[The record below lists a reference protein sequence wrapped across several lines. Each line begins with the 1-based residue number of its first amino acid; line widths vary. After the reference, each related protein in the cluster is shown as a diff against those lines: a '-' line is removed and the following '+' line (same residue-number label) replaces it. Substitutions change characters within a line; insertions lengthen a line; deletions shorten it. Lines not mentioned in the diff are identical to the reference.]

1 MPRIS
6 AGRWPGWATL
16 DICRLFDQERRI
28 PARKKPDLDGSRL
41 SLSFRHRRFSALPVR
56 NVDEDQDQVRPEKA
70 MFDRLSDKLGSVL
83 DKIRGRGALTEADV
97 DTALREVR
105 LALLDADVAL
115 PVVKSFIAR
124 VREQAVGQDV
134 LKSIKPGQMVI
145 KIVHDALVETL
156 GPGDAE
162 LNISKRPP
170 AVILMVGLQGSG
182 KTTTTGKLARQLKTR
197 QKKSVMLASLDV
209 TRPAAREQLRLL
221 GTEAGVDVLPE
232 QDGDTPL
239 SITKRALNAARLKSS
254 DVLILDT
261 AGRTTIDEALM
272 AEVREVATQAEP
284 AEVLLVADAMTGQ
297 DAVTT
302 AAAFKEAVGITGIV
316 LTRADGDARG
326 GAALSMRQVTDC
338 PIKFLGVGEKQDA
351 LEEFNPERMAGRI
364 LGMGDV
370 VGLVEKAAETIEAED
385 AERMAKRMAS
395 GQFDMNDFLSQ
406 LRQLRKMGGMGGL
419 MGMLPGIGKL
429 KKQIEA
435 AGIDDKH
442 FNRQEAIILSMTR
455 RERVQVALLNASRRK
470 RIAEGSGTSVQ
481 DVNKLVKQYQDMAR
495 MMKRLGKMGGG
506 DPAAL
511 ASMLGG
517 GDTPSAGMPGM
528 GSGMGSGMGGL
539 PGLGGKGFPG
549 GLPGGLPGGFP
560 GLGMPKGGKKRKR

>member
-1 MPRIS
+1 
-6 AGRWPGWATL
+6 
-16 DICRLFDQERRI
+16 
-28 PARKKPDLDGSRL
+28 
-41 SLSFRHRRFSALPVR
+41 
-56 NVDEDQDQVRPEKA
+56 

-115 PVVKSFIAR
+115 PVVKSFISR

-134 LKSIKPGQMVI
+134 LKSVKPGQMVI

-156 GPGDAE
+156 GPGDAA
-162 LNISKRPP
+162 LNISQRPP

-182 KTTTTGKLARQLKTR
+182 KTTTTGKLARQLKTK

-221 GTEAGVDVLPE
+221 GVEAGVDVLPE

-239 SITKRALNAARLKSS
+239 GITKRALNAARLKSS

-261 AGRTTIDEALM
+261 AGRTTIDETLM
-272 AEVREVATQAEP
+272 AEVRDVASQAEP

-338 PIKFLGVGEKQDA
+338 PIKYLGVGEKQDA

-406 LRQLRKMGGMGGL
+406 LRQLKKMGGMGGL

-442 FNRQEAIILSMTR
+442 FSRQEAIILSMTK

-470 RIAEGSGTSVQ
+470 RIASGSGTSVQ

-506 DPAAL
+506 NPAAL

-517 GDTPSAGMPGM
+517 GDGPSAGLPGMGPGM

-539 PGLGGKGFPG
+539 PGLGGKG
-549 GLPGGLPGGFP
+549 LPGGLPG
-560 GLGMPKGGKKRKR
+560 LGMPRGGKKKKR